1 MLYCT
6 VMYYLHHLVLTACRV
21 FKQTLKSAGGNL
33 TGRHVEEV
41 SLSALFLLDAAK
53 KTDRAFGVAPQTT
66 AHTIRDPS
74 SDVSKMVKH
83 LMENKV
89 SRWKID

>member
-1 MLYCT
+1 M
-6 VMYYLHHLVLTACRV
+6 LTACRV